1 MAEDTATTG
10 LRRWLATAG
19 EGGRRMTHAELAVR
33 LGYSF
38 GYVYRIFGG
47 KPITPSFRGRFQEAF
62 GARAAEAAFESASAE
77 TGPEWPVLDAA
88 GEVVAA

>member
-47 KPITPSFRGRFQEAF
+47 KPITPGFRGRFQEAF
-62 GARAAEAAFESASAE
+62 GARAAELVFETA
-77 TGPEWPVLDAA
+77 TPEAGTDWPQLDAS